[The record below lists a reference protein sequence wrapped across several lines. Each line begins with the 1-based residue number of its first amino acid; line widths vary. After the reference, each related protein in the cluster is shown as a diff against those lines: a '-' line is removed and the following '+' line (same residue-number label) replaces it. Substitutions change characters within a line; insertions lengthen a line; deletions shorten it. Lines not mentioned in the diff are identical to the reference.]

1 MNKMTVLKRIIIWL
15 SAIAIFSFT
24 ILIFIGWEVRETIR
38 HNGLTRIHT
47 ILNHKIEAIDNYVQQ
62 RYTSLGNVTEL
73 FYFASLYQSIFER
86 DFWDHSPESLQNKLA
101 VIAQKNGFYDVFLIS
116 LEGDIVY
123 TLKREDDLHTNLLT
137 GRYHSSQLAHV
148 FKDALKNSSP
158 YISDFY
164 FYAPSHDYAAF
175 IAEPIIHNGKIIGIA
190 AVQIDNKAIQAVIND
205 TSELEK
211 TGEVI
216 TSVLENG
223 KMVSM
228 FVSRHTHVS
237 QRTFSKLP
245 HDYPIFEAIHGGS
258 GQKYMVDQTG
268 DSTVVAWGYQKDLR
282 CGIMVKMDETELLQE
297 WNKQTTSL
305 LLLFFFGILVVFSMI
320 IMALRSFAKPIQEL
334 RRNALIISSGHY
346 DIEINSNQYDHE
358 WQLLIHAFQQ
368 MAIEIKYKITQL
380 NETNIALNTKKS
392 ELEELN
398 FTLEARIED
407 KTHKLQEYI
416 NIIDQYVIASQTNIH
431 GIITYA
437 SEAFSQISGYSKE
450 QLIGQNHRII
460 RHPDMTDEFFK
471 NLWET
476 ISNGKIW
483 HGEIKNRKA
492 DGSVYWVDST
502 ISPNIEE
509 GRIVG
514 YTAVRHNITYQK
526 RVEELA
532 ITDSMT
538 GLYNR
543 RHYLATIQEEMNRA
557 KRHNSSMALMMLDV
571 DYFKRYNDTY
581 GHQAGDDVLIRI
593 AQVLQLY
600 TSRSGDYAFRLGGE
614 EFALLVSDMSDE
626 EYLSLGHRILNEV
639 EALKILHEKNDV
651 SAYVTISMGIFV
663 YSLESGLTY
672 EELYK
677 EADDQLY
684 AAKDQGRNQ
693 VILKNRAI
701 IS

>member
-1 MNKMTVLKRIIIWL
+1 MYLMNKMTILKRTIIWL
-15 SAIAIFSFT
+15 GAIAIFSFT

-38 HNGLTRIHT
+38 HNGLNRIHT

-73 FYFASLYQSIFER
+73 FYFASRHHPIFER
-86 DFWDHSPESLQNKLA
+86 NFWNHSPESLRNKLA
-101 VIAQKNGFYDVFLIS
+101 IIAQKNGFYDVFLIS

-123 TLKREDDLHTNLLT
+123 TLKHEDDLHTNLLT

-148 FKDALKNSSP
+148 FKDALINSSP

-368 MAIEIKYKITQL
+368 MAIEIKHRITQL

-398 FTLEARIED
+398 ATLEARIEA
-407 KTHKLQEYI
+407 KTHKLQ
-416 NIIDQYVIASQTNIH
+416 
-431 GIITYA
+431 
-437 SEAFSQISGYSKE
+437 
-450 QLIGQNHRII
+450 
-460 RHPDMTDEFFK
+460 
-471 NLWET
+471 
-476 ISNGKIW
+476 
-483 HGEIKNRKA
+483 
-492 DGSVYWVDST
+492 
-502 ISPNIEE
+502 
-509 GRIVG
+509 
-514 YTAVRHNITYQK
+514 
-526 RVEELA
+526 ELA

-581 GHQAGDDVLIRI
+581 GHQAGDNVLIRI

-626 EYLSLGHRILNEV
+626 EYLSLGHRILNDV

-651 SAYVTISMGIFV
+651 SAYVTISMGIFI
-663 YSLESGLTY
+663 YSPESRLTY

-693 VILKNRAI
+693 VILKK
-701 IS
+701 